1 MRVASGWP
9 AAAWAAVLLLVV
21 STAAGAADVRLIE
34 ALRSGDHAAVRAL
47 LEGGAEVNAPE
58 EDGATA
64 LHWAVRW
71 DDAAAVDLLLGAG
84 ADPDAANDYGVT
96 PLSLACI
103 NRNVSVV
110 GKLLAAGADPDAAT
124 SMGETV
130 LMTCAGTG
138 SAEAV
143 SALLDHDAAN
153 INTKESSQGQTALM
167 WAVAQG
173 YPEVVR
179 ILLEYGA
186 AIDTRTK
193 SRSLLVSL
201 EGGAGG
207 TDPGEVQLGG
217 FTPLLFAARQGN
229 VENARLLLDAGA
241 DVNDTAP
248 GGASALV
255 VAGFSGHGE
264 LGAFL
269 LERGA
274 DPDAG
279 GAGYAPLHTAVLR
292 GDAEFV
298 KALLAHGADPNV
310 RMTRGSRV
318 PRRTNWWVLPSYFVG
333 GTPYLLA
340 AKFAEVE
347 IMRILHAHG
356 ADPYLAAKD
365 GTTPLMMA
373 AGARWS
379 NREYD
384 RRNRAVPIEQARA
397 MQADD
402 RGNLAATK
410 LALELGSDVNAQN
423 EDGET
428 ALHAAVYKA
437 WQRVVDLLVEHGGRL
452 DIKDRSG
459 NTPADEMCHDDG
471 GKLIQCPVG
480 SGG

>member
-1 MRVASGWP
+1 MRVGSGRP
-9 AAAWAAVLLLVV
+9 VAAWMAALLLAGTV
-21 STAAGAADVRLIE
+21 AGAADARLTEAVRI
-34 ALRSGDHAAVRAL
+34 RDYAAVRSL
-47 LEGGAEVNAPE
+47 LEAGADVNLPE
-58 EDGATA
+58 GDGATP

-71 DDAAAVDLLLGAG
+71 DDARAVDLLLGAG
-84 ADPDAANDYGVT
+84 ADAGAANDHGVT

-103 NRNVSVV
+103 NRNAAMVET
-110 GKLLAAGADPDAAT
+110 LLVAGADPDAAT

-143 SALLDHDAAN
+143 SALLDHGAAN
-153 INTKESSQGQTALM
+153 IDAQEASQGQTALM
-167 WAVAQG
+167 WAAAQG
-173 YPEVVR
+173 YPDIVR
-179 ILLEYGA
+179 MLLERGA
-186 AIDTRTK
+186 AIDARTK

-207 TDPGEVQLGG
+207 TDPGEVRLGG
-217 FTPLLFAARQGN
+217 FTPLLFAARQGS
-229 VENARLLLDAGA
+229 VTSARLLLDAGA

-248 GGASALV
+248 DGASALV

-292 GDAEFV
+292 GDAAFV

-318 PRRTNWWVLPSYFVG
+318 PRRTNWWLLPSYLVG

-356 ADPYLAAKD
+356 ADPFLAAKD

-384 RRNRAVPIEQARA
+384 RRERAVPIELARA

-402 RGNLAATK
+402 RGNLAATA
-410 LALELGSDVNAQN
+410 LALELGADVNAQN
-423 EDGET
+423 EAGET

-452 DIKDRSG
+452 DIKDKSG
-459 NTPADEMCHDDG
+459 RTAADTMCHDDD

-480 SGG
+480 TGG

>member
-1 MRVASGWP
+1 MRVGSGQP
-9 AAAWAAVLLLVV
+9 VAAWLAALLLAGTV
-21 STAAGAADVRLIE
+21 AGAADARLTEAVRN
-34 ALRSGDHAAVRAL
+34 RDYAAVRSL
-47 LEGGAEVNAPE
+47 LKAGADVNLPEG
-58 EDGATA
+58 DGATP

-71 DDAAAVDLLLGAG
+71 DDARAVDLLLGAG
-84 ADPDAANDYGVT
+84 ADAGAANDYGVT
-96 PLSLACI
+96 PLTLACI
-103 NRNVSVV
+103 NRNAAMVET
-110 GKLLAAGADPDAAT
+110 LLAAGADPDAAT
-124 SMGETV
+124 SMGETAV
-130 LMTCAGTG
+130 MTCAGTG
-138 SAEAV
+138 SVEAV
-143 SALLDHDAAN
+143 RALLDHGAGN
-153 INTKESSQGQTALM
+153 IDVQEASQGQTALM
-167 WAVAQG
+167 WAAAQG
-173 YPEVVR
+173 YPDIVR
-179 ILLEYGA
+179 MLLERGA
-186 AIDTRTK
+186 AIDARTK

-207 TDPGEVQLGG
+207 TDPGEVRLGG
-217 FTPLLFAARQGN
+217 FTPLLFAARQGS
-229 VENARLLLDAGA
+229 VTSARLLLDAGA

-248 GGASALV
+248 DGASALV

-292 GDAEFV
+292 GDAAFV

-318 PRRTNWWVLPSYFVG
+318 PRRTNWWLLPSYLVG

-356 ADPYLAAKD
+356 ADPFLAAKD

-384 RRNRAVPIEQARA
+384 RRERAVPIELARA

-402 RGNLAATK
+402 RGNLAATA
-410 LALELGSDVNAQN
+410 LALELGADVNAQN
-423 EDGET
+423 EAGET

-452 DIKDRSG
+452 DIKDKSG
-459 NTPADEMCHDDG
+459 RTAADTMCHDDD

-480 SGG
+480 TGG

>member
-1 MRVASGWP
+1 MRVGSGRP
-9 AAAWAAVLLLVV
+9 VAAWAAALLLA
-21 STAAGAADVRLIE
+21 TAAAGAAGGRLTE

-47 LEGGAEVNAPE
+47 LDGGADVNAPE
-58 EDGATA
+58 EDGATP

-71 DDAAAVDLLLGAG
+71 DDAAAVQLLLNAG
-84 ADPDAANDYGVT
+84 ADPDAANDYGVP

-103 NRNVSVV
+103 NRNPAVV
-110 GKLLAAGADPDAAT
+110 AKLLSAGADPNAAT

-130 LMTCAGTG
+130 LMTCAGAG
-138 SAEAV
+138 STEAV
-143 SALLDHDAAN
+143 AALLDHDAAN
-153 INTKESSQGQTALM
+153 VNARESSQGQTALM

-173 YPEVVR
+173 YPDVVQM
-179 ILLEYGA
+179 LLEHGA
-186 AIDTRTK
+186 AIHTRTK

-207 TDPGEVQLGG
+207 TDPGEVKLGG
-217 FTPLLFAARQGN
+217 FTPLLFAARQGS
-229 VENARLLLDAGA
+229 VESARLLLDAGA

-248 GGASALV
+248 DGSSALA

-298 KALLAHGADPNV
+298 QALLVHGADPNV

-356 ADPYLAAKD
+356 ADPLLAAKD

-384 RRNRAVPIEQARA
+384 RRERAVPIELARA

-402 RGNLAATK
+402 RGNLAATA
-410 LALELGSDVNAQN
+410 LALELGADVNAQN
-423 EDGET
+423 KAGET

-452 DIKDRSG
+452 DIKDKSG
-459 NTPADEMCHDDG
+459 NTPADEMCHDDEG
-471 GKLIQCPVG
+471 GLIQCPVG